1 MIDLWCKWKVL
12 NLCICLMTT
21 SWSQWMKYVTVLHSS
36 ACMGKTNAC
45 TNLIGHNYFYNN
57 TALMNSERGWT
68 FQTLKMADLCILRL
82 WWWSSSPTLK
92 KHFLLWPQ
100 DCQLSNVLNSGRN
113 ISKAVSQLRGGY
125 RRLMIVEKV
134 AQDISDRLINDF
146 CKNSVDK
153 FNSIF
158 KKLKI
163 TLESKVGNMIV
174 KSSFILLNCLK

>member
-1 MIDLWCKWKVL
+1 
-12 NLCICLMTT
+12 
-21 SWSQWMKYVTVLHSS
+21 
-36 ACMGKTNAC
+36 
-45 TNLIGHNYFYNN
+45 
-57 TALMNSERGWT
+57 
-68 FQTLKMADLCILRL
+68 
-82 WWWSSSPTLK
+82 
-92 KHFLLWPQ
+92 
-100 DCQLSNVLNSGRN
+100 
-113 ISKAVSQLRGGY
+113 
-125 RRLMIVEKV
+125 MIVEKV